1 MSRSLDEAF
10 ASLRASFPPGGKEP
24 ERAEEKRA
32 EKISTADLLAQ
43 KEEAIETLNEWKVAA
58 RSAKKKKAEE
68 ACDKIIR
75 LIRALCP

>member
-1 MSRSLDEAF
+1 MSRALDEAF
-10 ASLRASFPPGGKEP
+10 ASLRARFQEGGKEP

-58 RSAKKKKAEE
+58 RSAKKKESG
-68 ACDKIIR
+68 R
-75 LIRALCP
+75 SV